1 MKKFVNALFWI
12 LTDALI
18 IFGLAFLPSV
28 FSIFCFLTAII
39 IVPIEEWQ
47 NILQKILK
55 KPIKSIAI
63 LLLTAFV
70 IVQFPLAEL
79 VAGIYN
85 AVTPPTSSQ
94 NIIVYYEEGSN
105 TSSKA
110 KTETETVN
118 STVNTSSKA
127 NTSSQKQ
134 SSHSNISSKT
144 NIPENGDSVYRT
156 PSGKRYHINSEC
168 GGKNSYEVTMDE
180 ALREGLTPCKRCIK

>member
-1 MKKFVNALFWI
+1 MKKFTNALFWI

-55 KPIKSIAI
+55 KPIKSVAI
-63 LLLTAFV
+63 LLLSAFV
-70 IVQFPLAEL
+70 IVQFPLSDL

-85 AVTPPTSSQ
+85 AITPPTSSQ
-94 NIIVYYEEGSN
+94 NIIVYYEETSN
-105 TSSKA
+105 IPSESK
-110 KTETETVN
+110 TETVN
-118 STVNTSSKA
+118 STANTTSKSNNNSSKKQSSLTNTSSKHNTPA
-127 NTSSQKQ
+127 NS
-134 SSHSNISSKT
+134 
-144 NIPENGDSVYRT
+144 DSVYRT